1 MKLSATKWSH
11 RCEIQRQHACTGAV
25 DLPIYYTPVTRAIF
39 TVPLLHVPFLHQ
51 RATVSDVDC
60 EGLARRA

>member
-39 TVPLLHVPFLHQ
+39 T
-51 RATVSDVDC
+51 RAIVTRAIFTPACDC
-60 EGLARRA
+60 CVRTL

>member
-11 RCEIQRQHACTGAV
+11 RCEIQRQHACTGA

-39 TVPLLHVPFLHQ
+39 T
-51 RATVSDVDC
+51 RAIVTRAIFTPACDC
-60 EGLARRA
+60 CVRTL